1 MIIDEINETNFLEK
15 RKQGELELQVKF
27 DKWNNLGKLKHS
39 MKEEEFKNR
48 TAWLLRDPTLWAYG
62 TLKDKQDNRLEVYPF
77 QDKMINDTN
86 RFIHIHAANQIGKTW
101 GAGVIKPLHHAI
113 HVPNASIM
121 IISSKED
128 QAIGILDEMKWM
140 CKRALVP
147 YDELE
152 GEVSNRTELHLYPR
166 KDNSIVSVIR
176 TFPPT
181 TSILSFP
188 STLTI
193 MDEDNFWEKI
203 GELAPIEFY
212 EQCIEPRSNAT
223 KNWKHPFLT
232 MGQIV
237 GISNP
242 NGQQG
247 IGWASLQDPR
257 YHNYMYNW
265 LANPHNTLEEYLE
278 HKARLPSYRFASI
291 YAATYMDASGGF
303 ITNEQY
309 EKFASYNVPMIL
321 DKSKTLYLGGDVASQ
336 EAKGKHT
343 DWNVLYGV
351 NQVARYEKD
360 SKERLPRVR
369 LVYHREW
376 PPRTPITKLYTE
388 LKRLV
393 NMGINIRFAYDRV
406 GVGEK
411 LQNDLIDR
419 GILSRHNIEVLT
431 YSLPNKSDVYI
442 NFQTMFEQGLIEGK
456 DIPKLKDQIFGLKVE
471 QPLGSVH
478 LKIHHKTEG
487 IKDDHPD
494 ALANAVWAA
503 RFANPTSSMEPV
515 LEQKL
520 GAVGKEYTLVCPKCL
535 KEGKEGY
542 FQGKSKSGLHF
553 EQRMCPLHS

>member
-1 MIIDEINETNFLEK
+1 MIIEEINETNFLEK
-15 RKQGELELQVKF
+15 NKSRKEELQLKF

-39 MKEEEFKNR
+39 MKDNEFKDK

-62 TLKDKQDNRLEVYPF
+62 TLKDKQDKRLELYPF

-101 GAGVIKPLHHAI
+101 GAGVIKSLHHAI
-113 HVPNASIM
+113 HVPNASVM

-140 CKRALVP
+140 CKRARVP

-152 GEVSNRTELHLYPR
+152 GEISNRTELHLYPR
-166 KDNSIVSVIR
+166 KKNNIVSVIR

-181 TSILSFP
+181 TAILSFP

-203 GELAPIEFY
+203 GDLAPIEYY

-247 IGWASLQDPR
+247 IGWACLKDLR
-257 YHNYMYNW
+257 YHNYIYCW
-265 LANPHNTLEEYLE
+265 LANPNNSLREYNE

-291 YAATYMDASGGF
+291 YAATYIDASGGF

-309 EKFASYNVPMIL
+309 ESFCSYDVKMIL
-321 DKSKTLYLGGDVASQ
+321 DPNKVLYLGGDVAA
-336 EAKGKHT
+336 ENPKGKHT

-351 NQVARYEKD
+351 NQIDRYEKD
-360 SKERLPRVR
+360 SKERLARMR
-369 LVYHREW
+369 LVYFKEF
-376 PPRTPITKLYTE
+376 PPRTPTSEIYRE
-388 LKRLV
+388 IKRLV
-393 NMGINIRFAYDRV
+393 DSGISIRFAYDKV
-406 GVGEK
+406 GVGDK
-411 LQNDLIDR
+411 MYNDLIDR
-419 GILSRHNIEVLT
+419 GILSKHNIEVLT

-442 NFQTMFEQGLIEGK
+442 NFQTLFEQGLLEGR
-456 DIPKLKDQIFGLKVE
+456 DIPKLKEQIFGLKVE
-471 QPLGSVH
+471 QPLGSIH

-494 ALANAVWAA
+494 ALANACWAA
-503 RFANPTSSMEPV
+503 RFTGPVPGVILVQTSVVQSP
-515 LEQKL
+515 QRQF
-520 GAVGKEYTLVCPKCL
+520 TLVCPKCL
-535 KEGKEGY
+535 EEGNDGY
-542 FQGKSKSGLHF
+542 FSGPSKTGKHF
-553 EQRMCPLHS
+553 ESTLCPKHV